1 MSLPSSRT
9 YAGVLGIVRAL
20 TGVIWLIHAIP
31 KFRDGA
37 SFLPPNGIF
46 AQYLQHGIASTT
58 GPYHDFMATVVAP
71 NAALFAEMVRVG
83 ELLVGL
89 SLLFGI
95 FTRLGAF
102 VGVLLP
108 LNYMAAR
115 GALGTISGW
124 GTIDG
129 ALALLSAVS
138 LLLPTG
144 RFAGIDALRR
154 RAVRRPTVVAE
165 VVPERPMDGPTAPP

>member
-20 TGVIWLIHAIP
+20 TGAMWLIHAIP

-58 GPYHDFMATVVAP
+58 GPYHDFMVGVVVP
-71 NAALFAEMVRVG
+71 NASLFAEMVRVG
-83 ELLVGL
+83 ELLVGI
-89 SLLFGI
+89 SLLLGI

-102 VGVLLP
+102 FGVILP

-115 GALGTISGW
+115 GALGTVSGW
-124 GTIDG
+124 GTVDA
-129 ALALLSAVS
+129 ALALLSV
-138 LLLPTG
+138 LNLVLPTG
-144 RFAGIDALRR
+144 RIAGIDGLRR

-165 VVPERPMDGPTAPP
+165 VVPERPMNGPTAPP

>member
-1 MSLPSSRT
+1 
-9 YAGVLGIVRAL
+9 
-20 TGVIWLIHAIP
+20 
-31 KFRDGA
+31 
-37 SFLPPNGIF
+37 
-46 AQYLQHGIASTT
+46 
-58 GPYHDFMATVVAP
+58 MATVVAP

-129 ALALLSAVS
+129 APRVALGGKPG
-138 LLLPTG
+138 LLPTG
-144 RFAGIDALRR
+144 RFAGMDALRR

-165 VVPERPMDGPTAPP
+165 VVPERPMDGPTASP